1 MDVCYTI
8 EVLRNYRINM
18 AIRLTPVNPDIIR
31 MEIKMHLPQ
40 SDVIAFL
47 QMKGYEIKA
56 FVQKLPATEEMLVN
70 EPKTEFY
77 TFTATK
83 SDEEQSSDNLYLKR
97 FETEIKE
104 LLKIV

>member
-1 MDVCYTI
+1 MI
-8 EVLRNYRINM
+8 SI
-18 AIRLTPVNPDIIR
+18 IPVGPDIIR

-40 SDVIAFL
+40 SDIITFL

-56 FVQKLPATEEMLVN
+56 FVQKLPAVEEMLIN

-83 SDEEQSSDNLYLKR
+83 SDEEQSSDNLYLKV
-97 FETEIKE
+97 FETEIKTS
-104 LLKIV
+104 LKGL